1 MQGVPVGS
9 EDSRICGA
17 GVRGVSV
24 FGFSFFGQN
33 VGGVSETV
41 GMNFFTDLDR
51 RLGALVRL
59 LPGDASVHTLGA
71 AVSLLSDDEVVQL
84 AEAAAQARQMLEQ
97 VSLAASASSARAR
110 AASAGTRGSRSRRGI
125 APRRR

>member
-1 MQGVPVGS
+1 MRRLAGVSVCKGVPVSS

-17 GVRGVSV
+17 GFRGVSV
-24 FGFSFFGQN
+24 FGFLFFGQN

-71 AVSLLSDDEVVQL
+71 AVSLLSDEEVVQL
-84 AEAAAQARQMLEQ
+84 AEAAAQEPSLQM
-97 VSLAASASSARAR
+97 SLQEVRW
-110 AASAGTRGSRSRRGI
+110 
-125 APRRR
+125 